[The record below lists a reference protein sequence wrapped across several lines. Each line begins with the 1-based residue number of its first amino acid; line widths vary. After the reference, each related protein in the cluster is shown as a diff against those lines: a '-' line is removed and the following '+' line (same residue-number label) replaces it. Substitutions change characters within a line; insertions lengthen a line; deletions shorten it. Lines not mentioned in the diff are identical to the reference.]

1 MTRASR
7 LLLLCSV
14 SLLAMSQVLATTAAA
29 QATIEA
35 GPSVLERILGDIS
48 TSGTTINSG
57 NIQSLYA
64 NIAATS
70 LSVLTQNPAQIAT
83 LDDVLG
89 NIDSSIVVNFLTT
102 SNQPLIAEAL
112 ADFDP
117 VSSTYGIVART
128 WQPMKGTLG
137 NLSTTAIG
145 SVLDSTASITIG
157 AVQSV
162 SDTVADQAMAV
173 SQSTGLQNALAINAA
188 LNSANLNGSV
198 IVDVLDYALEASDI
212 STTVIGAVGGG
223 TIVAGVVGDNM
234 DSLSRTVSE
243 FVGTSD

>member
-1 MTRASR
+1 MSR
-7 LLLLCSV
+7 TFRLHLLCSV
-14 SLLAMSQVLATTAAA
+14 SLLAMTQFLATTAAA
-29 QATIEA
+29 QSIEA
-35 GPSVLERILGDIS
+35 GPSVLERILGNIS
-48 TSGTTINSG
+48 TSGTTINGG

-70 LSVLTQNPAQIAT
+70 LSILTQNPAQIAT

-89 NIDSSIVVNFLTT
+89 NIDSSIVVNFITT
-102 SNQPLIAEAL
+102 SDQPLIAEAL
-112 ADFDP
+112 GGYDP
-117 VSSTYGIVART
+117 ALMAYSTVART

-145 SVLDSTASITIG
+145 SVLDASASITIG

-173 SQSTGLQNALAINAA
+173 SQSTGPQNALAINAA

-198 IVDVLDYALEASDI
+198 IIDVVDYALEASDI

>member
-1 MTRASR
+1 MSRAFR
-7 LLLLCSV
+7 LHLLCTV
-14 SLLAMSQVLATTAAA
+14 SLIAISQFLASAATA

-35 GPSVLERILGDIS
+35 GPSVLERILGDI
-48 TSGTTINSG
+48 TTTGTTIGGG

-70 LSVLTQNPAQIAT
+70 LSLLTQNPAQPAT

-89 NIDSSIVVNFLTT
+89 NIDSSISVNFLST
-102 SNQPLIAEAL
+102 SSQPLIAEAL

-117 VSSTYGIVART
+117 VTATYGIVARS

-137 NLSTTAIG
+137 DLSTTAIG
-145 SVLDSTASITIG
+145 SVLDATASITVG

-173 SQSTGLQNALAINAA
+173 SQSTGPQNALAINAA

-198 IVDVLDYALEASDI
+198 IVDVVDYSLDASDI

-223 TIVAGVVGDNM
+223 TIVAGVVGDNL
-234 DSLSRTVSE
+234 DSLTRTVSE